1 MPSNDGI
8 MIQKYYEGTSKII
21 ELSTEIGRLIGVV
34 DSNYLQK
41 PTTKLRR
48 DNKIKTIYSSL
59 AIEGNTLSLD
69 QVSDMI
75 DNKRVAGPPK
85 DIIEVKNAIGV
96 YNQLLDFDPF
106 EEKSYLHAH
115 QMLMQGLIEGA
126 GQYRTKSVGIFK
138 GSAVAHM
145 APPAWNVDH
154 LMKNLFS
161 YLKNETDTLIIKSCV
176 FHYEMEFIHPFMDGN
191 GRMGRLWQTLLLMK
205 YNPVFQYLPIEAQ
218 IKASQQEYYDALG
231 RSDTAGIATAFVEY
245 MLERIYQSLE
255 ELIESQRRHLTNTER
270 IEHFIEFSGKGSFT
284 RKDYMA
290 VFKDISTATAT
301 RDLKYGTENGYFK
314 KTGKDRTSEYQIIKK

>member
-1 MPSNDGI
+1 MLSNDGI
-8 MIQKYYEGTSKII
+8 MLQKYYDGTSKII
-21 ELSTEIGRLIGVV
+21 ELSTEIGRLIGIV

-75 DNKRVAGPPK
+75 DNKRIAGPPK
-85 DIIEVKNAIGV
+85 DIIEVKNAIEI
-96 YNQLLDFDPF
+96 YDRLREFDPF
-106 EEKSYLHAH
+106 EEDSYLQAH
-115 QMLMQGLIEGA
+115 QMLMKGLIEGA
-126 GQYRTKSVGIFK
+126 GKYRTKSVGIFK

-145 APPAWNVDH
+145 APPAWNVDN

-161 YLKNETDTLIIKSCV
+161 YLKNQNDTLIIKSCV

-205 YNPVFQYLPIEAQ
+205 YNPVFGFLPIEGQ
-218 IKASQQEYYDALG
+218 IKESQQEYYDALAK
-231 RSDTAGIATAFVEY
+231 SDKEGISTAFVEY
-245 MLERIYQSLE
+245 MLERIYLSLE
-255 ELIESQRRHLTNTER
+255 DLIDSQRRSLTNTER
-270 IEHFIEFSGKGSFT
+270 IEHFIEFSGKDSFT

-301 RDLKYGTENGYFK
+301 RDLKHGTENGYFK
-314 KTGKDRTSEYQIIKK
+314 RKGKDRTSEYQIIKK

>member
-1 MPSNDGI
+1 MASNDGI
-8 MIQKYYEGTSKII
+8 MLQKYYEGTSRII
-21 ELSTEIGRLIGVV
+21 ELSTEIGRLIGIV
-34 DSNYLQK
+34 DANYLRK

-59 AIEGNTLSLD
+59 AIEGNTLSLE

-85 DIIEVKNAIGV
+85 DIIEVKNAIEV
-96 YNQLLDFDPF
+96 YGRLREFDPLK
-106 EEKSYLHAH
+106 EESYLRAH
-115 QMLMQGLIEGA
+115 QMLMKGLIEGA
-126 GQYRTKSVGIFK
+126 GKYRTKSVGVFE

-145 APPAWNVDH
+145 APPAWNVDN

-161 YLKNETDTLIIKSCV
+161 YLRNQKDTLILKSCV

-191 GRMGRLWQTLLLMK
+191 GRIGRLWQTLLLMK
-205 YNPVFQYLPIEAQ
+205 YNPVFEYLPIEGQ
-218 IKASQQEYYDALG
+218 IKESQQQYYDILAK
-231 RSDTAGIATAFVEY
+231 SDRAGISTAFVEY
-245 MLERIYQSLE
+245 MLERIYLSLE
-255 ELIESQRRHLTNTER
+255 DLVESQRRSLTNTER
-270 IEHFIEFSGKGSFT
+270 IEHFIEFSGKNSFT

-301 RDLKYGTENGYFK
+301 RDLKYGTDNRCFK
-314 KTGKDRTSEYQIIKK
+314 RTGKDRTSVYQIIRK

>member
-1 MPSNDGI
+1 MLSNDGI
-8 MIQKYYEGTSKII
+8 MLQKYYEGTSKII

-75 DNKRVAGPPK
+75 DNKRIAGPPK
-85 DIIEVKNAIGV
+85 DIIEVKNTIEV
-96 YNQLLDFDPF
+96 YNSLQEFDPF
-106 EEKSYLHAH
+106 EEESYLRAH
-115 QMLMQGLIEGA
+115 HILMQGLVEGA

-145 APPAWNVDH
+145 APPAWNVDN

-161 YLKNETDTLIIKSCV
+161 YLKTEKDTLIIKSCV

-191 GRMGRLWQTLLLMK
+191 GRMGRLWQTLLLMR
-205 YNPVFQYLPIEAQ
+205 YNPVFQFLPIEGQ

-231 RSDTAGIATAFVEY
+231 KSDKAGIATAFVEY

-255 ELIESQRRHLTNTER
+255 DLIESQRRSLTNTER
-270 IEHFIEFSGKGSFT
+270 IEHFIEFSGKDSFT

-290 VFKDISTATAT
+290 IFKDISTATAT

-314 KTGKDRTSEYQIIKK
+314 KRGKDRTSEYQIIKK